1 MQCLC
6 LNNSKT
12 LIIKKNHQFSMTF
25 NIIYVEF
32 LMELKM
38 LKKTNIKVI
47 IDSFVLLIIAAAVG
61 TIVSFVAQLFM
72 ISAKNIY
79 QFLFYNDD
87 FILSLDIG
95 GVSLNMIPLLICVPC
110 SIIVGLLMYSLKL
123 PRWFGPADTIY
134 AAHHRAGTLDLKGG
148 FGSTLASFISISGGA
163 SVGIYGPLVH
173 FGATVSSF
181 IRRQS
186 FIPKIPHD
194 IIIGSGVAAA
204 ISAGFGAP
212 IAGIIFAH
220 ETVLRHF
227 SMKAVAALA
236 ISSMAAN
243 FFANEIGIVNPPLL
257 LSAIKFEMSEIL
269 TSLALIG
276 PLAAIIA
283 ICFMKLIIFLGTI
296 PSKMKLQPWQA
307 PLIAGFACGLCGM
320 MFSEILGLGTETL
333 MSVITSEQSI
343 KYLIALLVG
352 KLILTSLCIG
362 FGLFGGTFSPA
373 LFLGGVL
380 GALIFQLPITSTN
393 PDLLSVLAVSGM
405 AAVSSSV
412 IGAPITAIILV
423 LELTGSYEYAI
434 AATFPIVICS
444 FITSRT
450 FGNSLF
456 DKQLISR
463 GVAITNGREQ
473 ILLNEV
479 LINDYV
485 DKRYTKLDGKTSIDN
500 AIKILTKANTTEG
513 YIVLKDNKYIGKISL
528 INLINKKKPGL
539 INYIEKK
546 ELVIDP
552 SSNLMFVIKKL
563 SSFVGESI
571 TIVNKKTGKMKGIIS
586 ENDVL
591 KAYLE
596 ISNEINQ
603 IEKH

>member
-1 MQCLC
+1 
-6 LNNSKT
+6 
-12 LIIKKNHQFSMTF
+12 
-25 NIIYVEF
+25 
-32 LMELKM
+32 M

-47 IDSFVLLIIAAAVG
+47 IDSFTLLIIAAAVG

-87 FILSLDIG
+87 FILTLDIG
-95 GVSLNMIPLLICVPC
+95 SVSLNMIPLLICVPC
-110 SIIVGLLMYSLKL
+110 SIIVGLLMYYLKL

-134 AAHHRAGTLDLKGG
+134 AAHHRAGILDLKGG

-173 FGATVSSF
+173 FGATVSSM

-227 SMKAVAALA
+227 SMRAVAALA

-243 FFANEIGIVNPPLL
+243 FFAKEIGIVNPPLL
-257 LSAIKFEMSEIL
+257 LSAITFEMSEIL

-283 ICFMKLIIFLGTI
+283 ICFMKLIVFLGTI
-296 PSKMKLQPWQA
+296 PSKIKLQPWQA

-320 MFSEILGLGTETL
+320 IFSEILGLGTETL
-333 MSVITSEQSI
+333 ISVITNEQNI

-362 FGLFGGTFSPA
+362 FGFFGGTFSPA

-380 GALIFQLPITSTN
+380 GALIFHLPITSTN

-463 GVAITNGREQ
+463 GVAITKGREQ

-485 DKRYTKLDGKTSIDN
+485 DKKYTKLDVKTSIEN
-500 AIKILTKANTTEG
+500 AIKILIKANTTEG
-513 YIVLKDNKYIGKISL
+513 YIVLKDDKYIGKISL
-528 INLINKKKPGL
+528 INLINKKRPNL

-563 SSFVGESI
+563 AGFVGESI
-571 TIVNKKTGKMKGIIS
+571 PIVNKKTGKMNGIIS
-586 ENDVL
+586 ENNVL

-596 ISNEINQ
+596 ISSEINQ

>member
-1 MQCLC
+1 M
-6 LNNSKT
+6 
-12 LIIKKNHQFSMTF
+12 F
-25 NIIYVEF
+25 
-32 LMELKM
+32 
-38 LKKTNIKVI
+38 KKTSIKAI
-47 IDSFVLLIIAAAVG
+47 KESLSLLIIAAIIG
-61 TIVSFVAQLFM
+61 TIVSFVAQLFI

-79 QFLFYNDD
+79 E
-87 FILSLDIG
+87 FIFNNNNFIITFDIG
-95 GVSLNMIPLLICVPC
+95 GVSLNLIPLIICVPS
-110 SIIVGLLMYSLKL
+110 SILVGLLMYYLKL

-134 AAHHRAGTLDLKGG
+134 AAHHKAGILDLKGG

-181 IRRQS
+181 IRRQT

-212 IAGIIFAH
+212 LAGIIFAH

-227 SMKAVAALA
+227 SMRAVAALA
-236 ISSMAAN
+236 IASMVAN
-243 FFANEIGIVNPPLL
+243 YSATEIGIVSPPLL
-257 LSAIKFEMSEIL
+257 LTAIPFEMSDIL

-276 PLAAIIA
+276 PLAAIVA
-283 ICFMKLIIFLGTI
+283 IIFMKSMIYLGSV
-296 PSKMKLQPWQA
+296 PSKLKLQSWQA
-307 PLIAGFACGLCGM
+307 PIIAGFACGLCGM
-320 MFSEILGLGTETL
+320 IFSEILGLGTETL
-333 MSVITSEQSI
+333 ISVITNEQNLA
-343 KYLIALLVG
+343 YLFALLIG
-352 KLILTSLCIG
+352 KLILTSICIG
-362 FGLFGGTFSPA
+362 FGFFGGTFSPA

-380 GALIFQLPITSTN
+380 GAIIFQLPITSLN

-463 GVAITNGREQ
+463 GVAITKGREQ

-479 LINDYV
+479 LIENYV
-485 DKRYTKLDGKTSIDN
+485 DKKFTKLSSNTSVEN
-500 AIKILTKANTTEG
+500 AIKLLIKEKTTEG
-513 YIVLKDNKYIGKISL
+513 YIVSKESIYIGKISL
-528 INLINKKKPGL
+528 LNLVNKKSANIVDYKEINPL
-539 INYIEKK
+539 I
-546 ELVIDP
+546 IDP
-552 SSNLMFVIKKL
+552 NSSLIFVIKKL
-563 SSFVGESI
+563 SKFVGESI
-571 TIVNKKTGKMKGIIS
+571 PIVNKQTNKMIGIIS

-591 KAYLE
+591 KAYLD
-596 ISNEINQ
+596 ISEEINQ

>member
-1 MQCLC
+1 M
-6 LNNSKT
+6 
-12 LIIKKNHQFSMTF
+12 F
-25 NIIYVEF
+25 
-32 LMELKM
+32 
-38 LKKTNIKVI
+38 KKTSIKAI
-47 IDSFVLLIIAAAVG
+47 KESLSLLIIAAIIG
-61 TIVSFVAQLFM
+61 TIVSFVAQLFI

-79 QFLFYNDD
+79 E
-87 FILSLDIG
+87 FIFNNNNFIITFDIG
-95 GVSLNMIPLLICVPC
+95 GVSLNLIPLIICVPS
-110 SIIVGLLMYSLKL
+110 SILVGLLMYYLKL

-134 AAHHRAGTLDLKGG
+134 AAHHKAGILNLKGG

-181 IRRQS
+181 IRRQT

-212 IAGIIFAH
+212 LAGIIFAH

-227 SMKAVAALA
+227 SMRAVAALA
-236 ISSMAAN
+236 IASMVAN
-243 FFANEIGIVNPPLL
+243 YSATEIGIVSPPLL
-257 LSAIKFEMSEIL
+257 LTAIPFEMSDIL

-276 PLAAIIA
+276 PLAAIVA
-283 ICFMKLIIFLGTI
+283 IIFMKSMIYLGSV
-296 PSKMKLQPWQA
+296 PSKLKLQSWQA
-307 PLIAGFACGLCGM
+307 PIIAGFACGLCGM
-320 MFSEILGLGTETL
+320 IFSEILGLGTETL
-333 MSVITSEQSI
+333 ISVITNEQNLA
-343 KYLIALLVG
+343 YLFALLIG
-352 KLILTSLCIG
+352 KLILTSICIG
-362 FGLFGGTFSPA
+362 FGFFGGTFSPA

-380 GALIFQLPITSTN
+380 GAIIFQLPITSLN

-463 GVAITNGREQ
+463 GVAITKGREQ

-479 LINDYV
+479 LIENYV
-485 DKRYTKLDGKTSIDN
+485 DKKFTKISSNTSVEK
-500 AIKILTKANTTEG
+500 AIKLLTKEKTTEG
-513 YIVLKDNKYIGKISL
+513 YIVSKESTYIGKISL
-528 INLINKKKPGL
+528 LNLVNKKSANIVDYKEINPL
-539 INYIEKK
+539 I
-546 ELVIDP
+546 IDP
-552 SSNLMFVIKKL
+552 NSSLIFVIKKL
-563 SSFVGESI
+563 SKFVGESI
-571 TIVNKKTGKMKGIIS
+571 PIVNKKTNQMIGIIS

-591 KAYLE
+591 KAYLD
-596 ISNEINQ
+596 ISEEINQ

>member
-1 MQCLC
+1 M
-6 LNNSKT
+6 
-12 LIIKKNHQFSMTF
+12 
-25 NIIYVEF
+25 
-32 LMELKM
+32 
-38 LKKTNIKVI
+38 
-47 IDSFVLLIIAAAVG
+47 
-61 TIVSFVAQLFM
+61 
-72 ISAKNIY
+72 
-79 QFLFYNDD
+79 
-87 FILSLDIG
+87 
-95 GVSLNMIPLLICVPC
+95 
-110 SIIVGLLMYSLKL
+110 
-123 PRWFGPADTIY
+123 
-134 AAHHRAGTLDLKGG
+134 
-148 FGSTLASFISISGGA
+148 
-163 SVGIYGPLVH
+163 H
-173 FGATVSSF
+173 FGATVSSLLEE
-181 IRRQS
+181 QS

-227 SMKAVAALA
+227 SMRAVAALA

-243 FFANEIGIVNPPLL
+243 FFAKEIGIVNPPLL
-257 LSAIKFEMSEIL
+257 LSAITFEMSEIL

-283 ICFMKLIIFLGTI
+283 ICFMKLIVFLGTI
-296 PSKMKLQPWQA
+296 PSKIKLQPWQA

-320 MFSEILGLGTETL
+320 IFSEILGLGTETL
-333 MSVITSEQSI
+333 ISVITNEQNI

-362 FGLFGGTFSPA
+362 FGFFGGTFSPA

-380 GALIFQLPITSTN
+380 GALIFHLPITSTN

-463 GVAITNGREQ
+463 GVAITKGREQ

-485 DKRYTKLDGKTSIDN
+485 DKKYTKLDVKTSIDN
-500 AIKILTKANTTEG
+500 AIKILIKANTTEG
-513 YIVLKDNKYIGKISL
+513 YIVLKDDKYIGKISL
-528 INLINKKKPGL
+528 INLINKKRPSL

-563 SSFVGESI
+563 AGFVGESI
-571 TIVNKKTGKMKGIIS
+571 PIVNKKTGKMNGIIS
-586 ENDVL
+586 ENNVL

>member
-1 MQCLC
+1 
-6 LNNSKT
+6 
-12 LIIKKNHQFSMTF
+12 
-25 NIIYVEF
+25 
-32 LMELKM
+32 M
-38 LKKTNIKVI
+38 LKKI
-47 IDSFVLLIIAAAVG
+47 SFKATKESLSLLLIAALIG
-61 TIVSFVAQLFM
+61 SIVSFVAQLFI

-79 QFLFYNDD
+79 DFIFNNND
-87 FILSLDIG
+87 FILTFDIG
-95 GVSLNMIPLLICVPC
+95 EVSLNLIPLIICVPS
-110 SIIVGLLMYSLKL
+110 SILVALLMYYLKL

-134 AAHHRAGTLDLKGG
+134 AAHHKAGILDLKGG

-181 IRRQS
+181 IRRQT
-186 FIPKIPHD
+186 FMPKIPHD

-212 IAGIIFAH
+212 LAGIIFAH

-227 SMKAVAALA
+227 SMRAVAALA
-236 ISSMAAN
+236 IASMVAN
-243 FFANEIGIVNPPLL
+243 YSATEIGIVSPPLL
-257 LSAIKFEMSEIL
+257 LTAIPFEMIDIL

-276 PLAAIIA
+276 PLAAIVAVI
-283 ICFMKLIIFLGTI
+283 FMKLILFLGTI
-296 PSKMKLQPWQA
+296 PSKIYLKNWQA
-307 PLIAGFACGLCGM
+307 PIVAGFACGVCGM
-320 MFSEILGLGTETL
+320 VFSEVLGLGTETL
-333 MSVITSEQSI
+333 MSVITSEQI
-343 KYLIALLVG
+343 IGYLFALLIG
-352 KLILTSLCIG
+352 KLMLTSICIG
-362 FGLFGGTFSPA
+362 FGFFGGIFSPA

-380 GALIFQLPITSTN
+380 GAIIFHLPMTSIN

-412 IGAPITAIILV
+412 IGAPITAILLV

-444 FITSRT
+444 FITSRI

-463 GVAITNGREQ
+463 GVAITKGREQ

-479 LINDYV
+479 LIENYV
-485 DKRYTKLDGKTSIDN
+485 DKNFTKLSSKTSIDK
-500 AIKILTKANTTEG
+500 AVKLLTSEKTTEG
-513 YIVLKDNKYIGKISL
+513 YIVTKENTYIGKICLLSL
-528 INLINKKKPGL
+528 VNKKGLNLIDYSEKKPL
-539 INYIEKK
+539 I
-546 ELVIDP
+546 IDP
-552 SSNLMFVIKKL
+552 NTSLLSVIKKL
-563 SSFVGESI
+563 SNFVGESI
-571 TIVNKKTGKMKGIIS
+571 PIVNKKTNAMIGIIS

-596 ISNEINQ
+596 ISEEINQ

>member
-1 MQCLC
+1 
-6 LNNSKT
+6 
-12 LIIKKNHQFSMTF
+12 
-25 NIIYVEF
+25 
-32 LMELKM
+32 
-38 LKKTNIKVI
+38 
-47 IDSFVLLIIAAAVG
+47 
-61 TIVSFVAQLFM
+61 
-72 ISAKNIY
+72 
-79 QFLFYNDD
+79 
-87 FILSLDIG
+87 
-95 GVSLNMIPLLICVPC
+95 
-110 SIIVGLLMYSLKL
+110 
-123 PRWFGPADTIY
+123 
-134 AAHHRAGTLDLKGG
+134 
-148 FGSTLASFISISGGA
+148 
-163 SVGIYGPLVH
+163 
-173 FGATVSSF
+173 
-181 IRRQS
+181 
-186 FIPKIPHD
+186 
-194 IIIGSGVAAA
+194 
-204 ISAGFGAP
+204 
-212 IAGIIFAH
+212 
-220 ETVLRHF
+220 
-227 SMKAVAALA
+227 
-236 ISSMAAN
+236 MAAN

-276 PLAAIIA
+276 PLAAIVA
-283 ICFMKLIIFLGTI
+283 ICFMKLIVFLGTI
-296 PSKMKLQPWQA
+296 PSKIKLQPWQA

-320 MFSEILGLGTETL
+320 IFSEILGLGTETL
-333 MSVITSEQSI
+333 MSVITSEQNM
-343 KYLIALLVG
+343 KYLVALLVG

-362 FGLFGGTFSPA
+362 FGFFGGTFSPA

-513 YIVLKDNKYIGKISL
+513 YIVLKDDKYVGKISL

-571 TIVNKKTGKMKGIIS
+571 PIVNKKTGKMKGIIS

>member
-1 MQCLC
+1 MV
-6 LNNSKT
+6 
-12 LIIKKNHQFSMTF
+12 KNKS
-25 NIIYVEF
+25 V
-32 LMELKM
+32 KA
-38 LKKTNIKVI
+38 I
-47 IDSFVLLIIAAAVG
+47 IDNLALLIIAAVVG
-61 TIVSFVAQLFM
+61 TIVSIVAQLFI

-79 QFLFYNDD
+79 EYFFYSEN
-87 FILSLDIG
+87 LSVAVTFG
-95 GVSLNMIPLLICVPC
+95 SFSLNLIPLLICVPS
-110 SIIVGLLMYSLKL
+110 SILVGLLMYFLKL

-134 AAHHRAGTLDLKGG
+134 AAHHRAGILNIRGG

-181 IRRQS
+181 IRRRS

-243 FFANEIGIVNPPLL
+243 FSAGEIGIVSPPLL
-257 LSAIKFEMSEIL
+257 LTAIPFEMSEIL
-269 TSLALIG
+269 TSLILIG
-276 PLAAIIA
+276 PLAALVA
-283 ICFMKLIIFLGTI
+283 ICFMKSIILLGSI
-296 PSKMKLQPWQA
+296 PSKLRLQTWQA
-307 PLIAGFACGLCGM
+307 PIIAGFCCGLCGM
-320 MFSEILGLGTETL
+320 VFSEILGLGTEVL
-333 MSVITSEQSI
+333 MSVITNDKMLS
-343 KYLIALLVG
+343 YLVMLLIG
-352 KLILTSLCIG
+352 KLILTGICIG
-362 FGLFGGTFSPA
+362 FGFFGGTFSPA

-380 GALIFQLPITSTN
+380 GAIIYQLPITSGN

-434 AATFPIVICS
+434 AATFPIVVCS

-456 DKQLISR
+456 DKQLILR
-463 GVAITNGREQ
+463 GVAITKGREQ
-473 ILLNEV
+473 IRLNEA
-479 LINDYV
+479 IIKNYV
-485 DKRYTKLDGKTSIDN
+485 DHKYTELRPKNTVKN
-500 AIKILTKANTTEG
+500 AISLLIQHKTTEG
-513 YIVLKDNKYIGKISL
+513 YIISNDKKYIGKVSL
-528 INLINKKKPGL
+528 INLINKKESDL
-539 INYIEKK
+539 INFCEKNP
-546 ELVIDP
+546 LVIDQ
-552 SSNLMFVIKKL
+552 SANLLFVIKKL
-563 SSFVGESI
+563 SRFVGESI
-571 TIVNKKTGKMKGIIS
+571 PVINKKTKEMIGIIS

-591 KAYLE
+591 QAYLD
-596 ISNEINQ
+596 ISDEINQ

>member
-1 MQCLC
+1 M
-6 LNNSKT
+6 
-12 LIIKKNHQFSMTF
+12 F
-25 NIIYVEF
+25 
-32 LMELKM
+32 
-38 LKKTNIKVI
+38 KKTSIKAI
-47 IDSFVLLIIAAAVG
+47 KESLSLLIIAAIIG
-61 TIVSFVAQLFM
+61 TIVSFVAQLFI

-79 QFLFYNDD
+79 D
-87 FILSLDIG
+87 FIFNNNNFIITFDIG
-95 GVSLNMIPLLICVPC
+95 GVSLNLIPLIICVPS
-110 SIIVGLLMYSLKL
+110 SILVGLLMYYLKL

-134 AAHHRAGTLDLKGG
+134 AAHHKAGILDLKGG

-181 IRRQS
+181 IRRQT

-212 IAGIIFAH
+212 LAGIIFAH

-227 SMKAVAALA
+227 SMRAVAALA
-236 ISSMAAN
+236 IASMVAN
-243 FFANEIGIVNPPLL
+243 YSATEIGIVSPPLL
-257 LSAIKFEMSEIL
+257 LTAIPFEMSDIL

-276 PLAAIIA
+276 PLAAIVA
-283 ICFMKLIIFLGTI
+283 IIFMKSMIYLGSV
-296 PSKMKLQPWQA
+296 PSKLKLQSWQA
-307 PLIAGFACGLCGM
+307 PIIAGFACGLCGM
-320 MFSEILGLGTETL
+320 IFSEILGLGTETL
-333 MSVITSEQSI
+333 ISVITNEQNLV
-343 KYLIALLVG
+343 YLFALLIG
-352 KLILTSLCIG
+352 KLILTSICIG
-362 FGLFGGTFSPA
+362 FGFFGGTFSPA

-380 GALIFQLPITSTN
+380 GAIIFQLPITSIN

-463 GVAITNGREQ
+463 GVAITKGREQ

-479 LINDYV
+479 LIENYV
-485 DKRYTKLDGKTSIDN
+485 DKKFTKLSSNTSVEK
-500 AIKILTKANTTEG
+500 AIKLLTKEKTTEG
-513 YIVLKDNKYIGKISL
+513 YIVSKENTYIGKISL
-528 INLINKKKPGL
+528 LNLVNKKSVDIVDYKEINPL
-539 INYIEKK
+539 I
-546 ELVIDP
+546 IDP
-552 SSNLMFVIKKL
+552 NSSLIFVIKKL
-563 SSFVGESI
+563 SKFVGESI
-571 TIVNKKTGKMKGIIS
+571 PIVSKKTNKMIGIIS

-591 KAYLE
+591 KAYLD
-596 ISNEINQ
+596 ISEEINQ

>member
-1 MQCLC
+1 M
-6 LNNSKT
+6 
-12 LIIKKNHQFSMTF
+12 F
-25 NIIYVEF
+25 
-32 LMELKM
+32 
-38 LKKTNIKVI
+38 KKTSIKAI
-47 IDSFVLLIIAAAVG
+47 KESLSLLIIAAIIG
-61 TIVSFVAQLFM
+61 TIVSFVAQLFI

-79 QFLFYNDD
+79 D
-87 FILSLDIG
+87 FIFNNNNFIITFDIG
-95 GVSLNMIPLLICVPC
+95 GVSLNLIPLIICVPS
-110 SIIVGLLMYSLKL
+110 SILVGLLMYYLKL

-134 AAHHRAGTLDLKGG
+134 AAHHKAGILDLKGG

-181 IRRQS
+181 IRRQT

-212 IAGIIFAH
+212 LAGIIFAH

-227 SMKAVAALA
+227 SMRAVAALA
-236 ISSMAAN
+236 IASMVAN
-243 FFANEIGIVNPPLL
+243 YSATEIGIVSPPLL
-257 LSAIKFEMSEIL
+257 LTAIPFEMSDIL

-276 PLAAIIA
+276 PLAAIVA
-283 ICFMKLIIFLGTI
+283 IIFMKSMIYLGSV
-296 PSKMKLQPWQA
+296 PSKLKLQSWQA
-307 PLIAGFACGLCGM
+307 PIIAGFACGLCGM
-320 MFSEILGLGTETL
+320 IFSEILGLGTETL
-333 MSVITSEQSI
+333 ISVITNEQNLA
-343 KYLIALLVG
+343 YLFALLIG
-352 KLILTSLCIG
+352 KLILTSICIG
-362 FGLFGGTFSPA
+362 FGFFGGTFSPA

-380 GALIFQLPITSTN
+380 GAIIFQLPITSLN

-463 GVAITNGREQ
+463 GVAITKGREQ

-479 LINDYV
+479 LIENYV
-485 DKRYTKLDGKTSIDN
+485 DKKFTKLSSNTSVEK
-500 AIKILTKANTTEG
+500 AIKLLTKEKTTEG
-513 YIVLKDNKYIGKISL
+513 YIVSKESMYIGKISL
-528 INLINKKKPGL
+528 LNLVNKKSANIVDYKEINPL
-539 INYIEKK
+539 I
-546 ELVIDP
+546 IDP
-552 SSNLMFVIKKL
+552 NSSLIFVIKKL
-563 SSFVGESI
+563 SKFVGESI
-571 TIVNKKTGKMKGIIS
+571 PIVNKKTNKMIGIIS

-591 KAYLE
+591 KAYLD
-596 ISNEINQ
+596 ISEEINQ

>member
-1 MQCLC
+1 
-6 LNNSKT
+6 
-12 LIIKKNHQFSMTF
+12 
-25 NIIYVEF
+25 
-32 LMELKM
+32 M
-38 LKKTNIKVI
+38 LKKINIKVI
-47 IDSFVLLIIAAAVG
+47 IDSFTLLIIAAAVG

-87 FILSLDIG
+87 FILTLDIG
-95 GVSLNMIPLLICVPC
+95 SVSLNMIPLLICVPC
-110 SIIVGLLMYSLKL
+110 SIIVGLLMYYLKL

-173 FGATVSSF
+173 FGATVSSL

-227 SMKAVAALA
+227 SMRAVAALA

-243 FFANEIGIVNPPLL
+243 FFAKEIGIVNPPLL
-257 LSAIKFEMSEIL
+257 LSAITFEMSEIL

-283 ICFMKLIIFLGTI
+283 ICFMKLIVFLGTI
-296 PSKMKLQPWQA
+296 PSKIKLQPWQA

-320 MFSEILGLGTETL
+320 IFSEILGLGTETL
-333 MSVITSEQSI
+333 ISVITNEQNI

-362 FGLFGGTFSPA
+362 FGFFGGTFSPA

-380 GALIFQLPITSTN
+380 GALIFHLPITSTN

-463 GVAITNGREQ
+463 GVAITKGREQ

-485 DKRYTKLDGKTSIDN
+485 DKKYTKLDVKTSIDN
-500 AIKILTKANTTEG
+500 AIKILIKANTTEG
-513 YIVLKDNKYIGKISL
+513 YIVLKDDKYIGKISL
-528 INLINKKKPGL
+528 INLINKKRPSL

-563 SSFVGESI
+563 AGFVGESI
-571 TIVNKKTGKMKGIIS
+571 PIVNKKTGKMNGIIS
-586 ENDVL
+586 ENNVL